1 MAGSEKAAVS
11 AATARYWVAS
21 SSFVGP
27 DRKAEGGSC
36 AGVPDKAGEA
46 AGDGEVWANPVQI
59 VPENRPKIKR
69 GVESAIAPQVA
80 QKLAFF
86 QCNLM
91 HWGGVELD
99 PVGLCVLACGLH
111 LGQPLSHSFVCL
123 FEPSLIADLARQ

>member
-1 MAGSEKAAVS
+1 MRCPAHPGEAVAGSEKAAVS

-27 DRKAEGGSC
+27 DRKAEEREVARAS
-36 AGVPDKAGEA
+36 PDKAGE
-46 AGDGEVWANPVQI
+46 VPVTGRSGRI
-59 VPENRPKIKR
+59 LYKLFLRTDRRSKK

-91 HWGGVELD
+91 HWGE
-99 PVGLCVLACGLH
+99 
-111 LGQPLSHSFVCL
+111 
-123 FEPSLIADLARQ
+123 